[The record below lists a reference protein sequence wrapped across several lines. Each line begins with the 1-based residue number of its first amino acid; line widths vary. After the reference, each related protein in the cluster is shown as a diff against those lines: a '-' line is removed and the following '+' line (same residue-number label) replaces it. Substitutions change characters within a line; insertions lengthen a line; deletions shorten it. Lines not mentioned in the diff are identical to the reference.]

1 MRKIWSSLL
10 ALSFL
15 IISSAP
21 IYAADLENGE
31 KHYQFCA
38 LCHGR
43 LGQGIQG
50 GGYPR
55 IAGLPEY
62 YIKHQNDLFVAEDR
76 VNPAMVTIGRLD
88 TLTEKDLDDLAAYI
102 ASIDL
107 REAIPDFDIP
117 QFTGDV
123 ENGEELYDDDCKLC
137 HGKRAQGKK
146 KKDSPP
152 TAGQYSE
159 YLLRQ
164 IDFFK
169 KKYRWHDNDEEDET
183 FADYTDQEIIDILTY
198 ISTLDDE

>member
-1 MRKIWSSLL
+1 MRSFWSGVI
-10 ALSFL
+10 ALSFVFV
-15 IISSAP
+15 SSLSAL
-21 IYAADLENGE
+21 AADLENGKE
-31 KHYQFCA
+31 HYKFCA
-38 LCHGR
+38 LCHGK

-62 YIKHQNDLFVAEDR
+62 YLKHQNELFVSEQR

-88 TLTEKDLDDLAAYI
+88 TLSEKDLDDLVAYI
-102 ASIDL
+102 ASIDIKQ
-107 REAIPDFDIP
+107 EIPEFNIP
-117 QFTGDV
+117 TYTGNA
-123 ENGEELYDDDCKLC
+123 ENGEGLYDDDCKLC
-137 HGKRAQGKK
+137 HGKQAQGKK

-164 IDFFK
+164 VDFFK

-183 FADYTDQEIIDILTY
+183 FDEYSDEEILDILTY

>member
-1 MRKIWSSLL
+1 MRSFWSGVI
-10 ALSFL
+10 ALSFVFV
-15 IISSAP
+15 SSLSAL
-21 IYAADLENGE
+21 AADLENGKE
-31 KHYQFCA
+31 HYKFCA
-38 LCHGR
+38 LCHGK

-62 YIKHQNDLFVAEDR
+62 YLKHQNELFVSEQR

-88 TLTEKDLDDLAAYI
+88 TLSEKDLDDLVAYI
-102 ASIDL
+102 ASIDIKQ
-107 REAIPDFDIP
+107 EIPEFNIP
-117 QFTGDV
+117 TYTGNA

-137 HGKRAQGKK
+137 HGKKAQGKK

-164 IDFFK
+164 VDFFK

-183 FADYTDQEIIDILTY
+183 FDEYTDEEILDILTY

>member
-1 MRKIWSSLL
+1 MRSLWSGAIALSLL
-10 ALSFL
+10 FLSAL
-15 IISSAP
+15 P
-21 IYAADLENGE
+21 VQAADLENGK

-38 LCHGR
+38 LCHGK

-62 YIKHQNDLFVAEDR
+62 YLKHQNELFVSEQR
-76 VNPAMVTIGRLD
+76 INPAMVTVGRLD
-88 TLTEKDLDDLAAYI
+88 TLSEKDLNDLVAYI
-102 ASIDL
+102 ASIDIKQ
-107 REAIPDFDIP
+107 EIPEFNIP
-117 QFTGDV
+117 TYTGNA

-137 HGKRAQGKK
+137 HGKKAQGKK

-164 IDFFK
+164 VDFFK

-183 FADYTDQEIIDILTY
+183 FDEYTDEEILDILTY